1 MNEISIILN
10 VDQEKIY
17 QYWLDNDKP
26 LKISMKPAGL
36 LKYVYMI
43 SETDSTFTGHA
54 TSDLVIKAKPGDE
67 VRWYETPIQPNAAYS
82 ICIKDLISHSNWD
95 KYIVSEGGD
104 FVQTKTEQTLK
115 AYYIDKEL
123 RANSASMD
131 YSSAIIKTA
140 EQIKPHTFPATIT
153 YDFNLS
159 LVEMVNGIPT
169 LRCTLTFD
177 PGIKISN

>member
-1 MNEISIILN
+1 MNVISIILN

-17 QYWLDNDKP
+17 EYWLKKGKP
-26 LKISMKPAGL
+26 SSIAMKPADL
-36 LKYVYMI
+36 LKYLYMV
-43 SETDSTFTGHA
+43 SETGSTFTGHA
-54 TSDLVIKAKPGDE
+54 TSDLIIEAKPGDE
-67 VRWYETPIQPNAAYS
+67 VRWYETPIQPSAAYS
-82 ICIKDLISHSNWD
+82 ICIKDIITHGNWA
-95 KYIVSEGGD
+95 KYVVSQGGD
-104 FVQTKTEQTLK
+104 FVQSRTEQTLR

-131 YSSAIIKTA
+131 YSSAKIIEA
-140 EQIKPHTFPATIT
+140 EKIGTLPATIT

-177 PGIKISN
+177 PGIKILN